1 MKISLRA
8 KTIILIVLIAAIIG
22 ASGLIV
28 TRRFIN
34 RLINDTYKEKA
45 NDIARTTATVID
57 AGDAARL
64 RDEVLAIFNATDEK
78 VGSEDWGSDAFNI
91 GGDEF
96 VVVVSGTDYVN
107 IDDRIKQFNEAAD
120 AEEGAPWEKVSAA
133 IGYAAFKKGDAV
145 EDVFR
150 RANRNMY
157 ERKTAMKLHNI

>member
-1 MKISLRA
+1 MKISLKA

-57 AGDAARL
+57 AGDAVRL
-64 RDEVLAIFNATDEK
+64 RDEVLEIFNATDEK

-107 IDDRIKQFNEAAD
+107 IDDRIKQFNEAA
-120 AEEGAPWEKVSAA
+120 AAEGAPWEKVSAA
-133 IGYAAFKKGDAV
+133 IGYAAFAKGDAV

-150 RANRNMY
+150 RADRNMY
-157 ERKTAMKLHNI
+157 ERKTAMKRQNI